1 LSAAWLRFRARD
13 GFDLVPCADRAIGA
27 ERGDLKSACYESS
40 MNGREFWAL
49 EKISD
54 EQLEAGLGKLLG
66 AGARLEARIIAHLAE
81 VDARRW
87 HLRVGC
93 SSLYDYC
100 RRRLGL
106 SDYEAF
112 VRIAAARVA
121 RQYPVVFEM
130 LDRREL
136 HLTAICE
143 VREFLTR
150 ENHGELLSEV
160 SGKTKLQIREVLAR
174 RFPQADLPATLKKLP
189 AFDPLSPGRYRLLLT
204 FSAEQ
209 KAKLELARDL
219 LSHANPEGDLAVV
232 LERAL
237 DLLISRLERRRFGKT
252 KNPANG
258 GSCSARLPDAAEL
271 ASDTVLFDLNAVAL
285 KQMPMLEKTS
295 MLEKMPMLEK
305 PPTHAHGRKHIRHSV
320 RRQVLARHGA
330 RCAFVGDDG
339 TRCDARGFLQF
350 HHRQPW
356 ARGGPDT
363 TDNLAVLCHAHNRL
377 LAERDFGKEHVD
389 QFRASRASPRS
400 SWRK

>member
-1 LSAAWLRFRARD
+1 
-13 GFDLVPCADRAIGA
+13 
-27 ERGDLKSACYESS
+27 

-189 AFDPLSPGRYRLLLT
+189 
-204 FSAEQ
+204 E
-209 KAKLELARDL
+209 
-219 LSHANPEGDLAVV
+219 
-232 LERAL
+232 
-237 DLLISRLERRRFGKT
+237 
-252 KNPANG
+252 
-258 GSCSARLPDAAEL
+258 AA
-271 ASDTVLFDLNAVAL
+271 
-285 KQMPMLEKTS
+285 P
-295 MLEKMPMLEK
+295 
-305 PPTHAHGRKHIRHSV
+305 HV
-320 RRQVLARHGA
+320 RR
-330 RCAFVGDDG
+330 DD
-339 TRCDARGFLQF
+339 
-350 HHRQPW
+350 
-356 ARGGPDT
+356 
-363 TDNLAVLCHAHNRL
+363 
-377 LAERDFGKEHVD
+377 
-389 QFRASRASPRS
+389 
-400 SWRK
+400 

>member
-1 LSAAWLRFRARD
+1 
-13 GFDLVPCADRAIGA
+13 
-27 ERGDLKSACYESS
+27 

-49 EKISD
+49 GSISD
-54 EQLEAGLGKLLG
+54 DELEASLGKLLG

-100 RRRLGL
+100 RKRLGL

-121 RQYPVVFEM
+121 RKYPVVFEL

-143 VREFLTR
+143 IREFLTR
-150 ENHGELLSEV
+150 ENHRELLAEV

-174 RFPQADLPATLKKLP
+174 RFPQADLPATLKRLS
-189 AFDPLSPGRYRLLLT
+189 ALDPLSPGRYRLLLT

-219 LSHANPEGDLAVV
+219 LSHANPDGDLAVV
-232 LERAL
+232 VERAL
-237 DLLISRLERRRFGKT
+237 DLLIASLEKRRFGKT
-252 KNPANG
+252 KARANESSSRAG
-258 GSCSARLPDAAEL
+258 QSDAVGLE
-271 ASDTVLFDLNAVAL
+271 SDTVASERRAAAL
-285 KQMPMLEKTS
+285 DKTPALEKIPR
-295 MLEKMPMLEK
+295 LEKMPALEK
-305 PPTHAHGRKHIRHSV
+305 PTTQARGRKHIPHSV
-320 RRQVLARHGA
+320 RRQLLARDGA
-330 RCAFVGDDG
+330 RCAFVGGDG

-363 TDNLAVLCHAHNRL
+363 TDNLAVLCQAHNRL
-377 LAERDFGKEHVD
+377 LAERDFGKGHVD
-389 QFRASRASPRS
+389 QFTACRIASRS
-400 SWRK
+400 STQK